1 MQPLYEWL
9 HKEEVTSLTLVPAGY
24 LAAFPLTAIPLADGC
39 TVGETLPTSVAPS
52 ARSLLQDESTKTKRS
67 AVYALGN
74 PDLDLYWG
82 EVEAYVLTLLAR
94 NLNLLAE
101 AKVRQQAT
109 RSWLAEAMQR
119 GYIVDASCHGR
130 FNTDDFLKT
139 ALHLAED
146 EQLTL
151 ADMLSHEVDLRG
163 LRLMILSACQT
174 AVLDLRGAVNEVR
187 SLAAGMLQAGAEAVL
202 APLWSVEELA
212 TYLLMARFAQVWFP
226 NMKSKAPAAALIEA
240 QHWLRTV
247 TIRGLLAWYSESIPT
262 PTEQELQQFS
272 DARKKEQAKKLIQV
286 KEFLK
291 RWVEKIW
298 QGNLDA
304 VPFADPFFWAGFQI
318 TGR

>member
-1 MQPLYEWL
+1 LIGIGETFRKAASALQTACVATKKTSTLGEAAQQILSVPNLGPFLDKSFRELEDLERLILTENLGHKFLSCELQRCLPLLSRAVMQPLYEWL

-187 SLAAGMLQAGAEAVL
+187 SL
-202 APLWSVEELA
+202 
-212 TYLLMARFAQVWFP
+212 
-226 NMKSKAPAAALIEA
+226 
-240 QHWLRTV
+240 
-247 TIRGLLAWYSESIPT
+247 
-262 PTEQELQQFS
+262 
-272 DARKKEQAKKLIQV
+272 
-286 KEFLK
+286 
-291 RWVEKIW
+291 
-298 QGNLDA
+298 
-304 VPFADPFFWAGFQI
+304 
-318 TGR
+318 